1 MIQLNRSHFLLSVAA
16 WSGMLQFV
24 VCVYFAMQLFADGY
38 SLGQNF
44 LSDLGRT
51 VSLAS
56 RQSNPSCLLFNVSV
70 VVLGTSLL
78 GFFALVPSE
87 TNEGQWYV
95 RLPGIMSATGIVG
108 IGLTPYDVLFVP
120 HILALVLWLAP
131 MVVLLIAH
139 VVSSATS
146 NRGSSVT
153 RWLALATICAVLGYA
168 IAGSHNGY
176 VFMQKITASLA
187 IVWFLAI
194 ASPFSPVY
202 RATMNYVSQRRVLA
216 EKQAMKY
223 MKLLERGYR
232 LPCEAPKPPG
242 S

>member
-24 VCVYFAMQLFADGY
+24 VCVYCAMRLFDDGY
-38 SLGQNF
+38 SLGNNF

-51 VSLAS
+51 NSS
-56 RQSNPSCLLFNVSV
+56 SCVLFNVSV
-70 VVLGTSLL
+70 VILGAALL
-78 GFFALVPSE
+78 GFFAMVPSA

-95 RLPGIMSATGIVG
+95 RVPGILSAAGIVG
-108 IGLTPYDVLFVP
+108 IGLTPYDILFIP

-131 MVVLLIAH
+131 MVVLLFAH
-139 VVSSATS
+139 VVSSATN
-146 NRGSSVT
+146 NRESSAT
-153 RWLALATICAVLGYA
+153 SWLALATICAVLGYA

-202 RATMNYVSQRRVLA
+202 RATMSYVSQRRVLA

-223 MKLLERGYR
+223 LKLLERGYR